1 MPSAIHGFTARLPRA
16 LHSTLVTLAHHAKCR
31 LKNMMLVS
39 GLLVLTA
46 CGGDKADS
54 DVTRIGVAIPNFDDT
69 FMVYMKDSMD
79 SYAQQF
85 DGKVELTFVDA
96 KEDTA
101 KQLGQIQNF
110 IVQQMDA
117 IILVPVNTDATLP
130 MTDQISKAGI
140 ELVFL
145 NRRPSYMPDGVFYV
159 GSDELKF
166 GETQAKF
173 AAESIKGGNIGILM
187 GMLTQEAAIMRT
199 KGVEDFFANSE
210 DFKVVRKQT
219 GLWQRAQGMM
229 VMENWLNSGDKID
242 VIIANNDDMAL
253 GAIQALR
260 AAGKLNDT
268 IVVGV
273 DATPDGLMAIEK
285 GSLSATV
292 FQDGGGQARG
302 AIDAA
307 MSAVQNK
314 PFDKITWIPAE
325 LVTKDNLA
333 AFNAKQG

>member
-1 MPSAIHGFTARLPRA
+1 MPLAIQRLTAQLP
-16 LHSTLVTLAHHAKCR
+16 TLSLQTLANLTKNVKKR
-31 LKNMMLVS
+31 LKTWLFAPVLV
-39 GLLVLTA
+39 LLTA
-46 CGGDKADS
+46 CGGDSADS

-79 SYAQQF
+79 NYAKQF

-130 MTDQISKAGI
+130 MTEQIRKAGI

-145 NRRPSYMPDGVFYV
+145 NRRPSQIPDGVFYV
-159 GSDELKF
+159 GSEEIKF
-166 GETQAKF
+166 GETQAQF
-173 AAESIKGGNIGILM
+173 AANAIQGGNVGILM

-199 KGVEDFFANSE
+199 KGVEDFFAGKEN
-210 DFKVVRKQT
+210 FNVIRKQT

-242 VIIANNDDMAL
+242 VVIANNDDMAL
-253 GAIQALR
+253 GAIQALQ
-260 AAGKLNDT
+260 AAGKLKDT

-273 DATPDGLMAIEK
+273 DATPDGLMAIEN
-285 GSLSATV
+285 GSLTATV

-307 MSAVQNK
+307 MNAVQGK
-314 PFDKITWIPAE
+314 PFEKVTWIPAE

-333 AFNAKQG
+333 AFKAKQS